1 MTKNI
6 ILMADS
12 QEINRRTLT
21 HILQN
26 EYELLE
32 ADSVDQTL
40 ERMYKYGQQIAAVI
54 LDLADCERLD
64 GYEVLMRWRKDA
76 QISKIPIIVSSDA
89 DDRESESESLRMGVW
104 EMIQRPYDPAVIRF
118 RVKNVIERKELR
130 KFKQMHQIHEY
141 DELTGIYNKNRFMEW
156 MKQTVCCSILQ
167 TSLHVLRMNLSILLM
182 ADTGQMYSVFACRL
196 KINSR

>member
-1 MTKNI
+1 MIECPYVKRNANQIRGFYMTKNI

-76 QISKIPIIVSSDA
+76 QFVRFLSLCQLTLTIGKVSRRA
-89 DDRESESESLRMGVW
+89 CGW
-104 EMIQRPYDPAVIRF
+104 
-118 RVKNVIERKELR
+118 
-130 KFKQMHQIHEY
+130 
-141 DELTGIYNKNRFMEW
+141 
-156 MKQTVCCSILQ
+156 
-167 TSLHVLRMNLSILLM
+167 
-182 ADTGQMYSVFACRL
+182 VFGR
-196 KINSR
+196 